1 MEIIGAILVYL
12 AIGAVSTGFFKLVEN
27 RFIDI
32 DGDTAALIIMTWPIV
47 WVIFIFKVA
56 TWPLFWICAII
67 FD

>member
-1 MEIIGAILVYL
+1 
-12 AIGAVSTGFFKLVEN
+12 
-27 RFIDI
+27 
-32 DGDTAALIIMTWPIV
+32 MTWPIV